1 MAGMSGTIVTPQPT
15 STTSPRLRRA
25 GRAAVAG
32 LLVGALALAG
42 CGSDDGDDTSTT
54 TAAGSASTEPGGT
67 GTDTTGGS
75 TDGTDGTDPATE
87 QEVLVYFVRNEKL
100 AASARTVTGEGV
112 GAAALEAVLAG
123 PNETESGIG
132 FSNAVPA
139 GTEVLG
145 VDIAGG
151 VATVDLNAAFQS
163 GGGSLSMQLRVAQ
176 VVATLTQFDTVET
189 VTIRIDG
196 DEVDGIGGEGVPA
209 SDLDRTDIEDVTPAI
224 LLESPAPGATVSSP
238 LTISGTGNTFEAT
251 YQWAVLDADGATLVA
266 GFDMAT
272 SGTGTRG
279 TFDTEIDLGA
289 ATGDITLKLFES
301 SAKDGTEINVVTIPL
316 TVG

>member
-1 MAGMSGTIVTPQPT
+1 MW
-15 STTSPRLRRA
+15 
-25 GRAAVAG
+25 
-32 LLVGALALAG
+32 
-42 CGSDDGDDTSTT
+42 
-54 TAAGSASTEPGGT
+54 
-67 GTDTTGGS
+67 GTDTSGGS
-75 TDGTDGTDPATE
+75 TDSTEPATE
-87 QEVLVYFVRNEKL
+87 QEVLVYFVRDEKL

-176 VVATLTQFDTVET
+176 VVATLTQFDTVES

-224 LLESPAPGATVSSP
+224 LLETPAPGATVSSP

-279 TFDTEIDLGA
+279 TFGTDIDLGD

-301 SAKDGTEINVVTIPL
+301 SAKDGSEINVVTIPL

>member
-1 MAGMSGTIVTPQPT
+1 MSGTFGTPHPTT
-15 STTSPRLRRA
+15 STTSPRLRRT
-25 GRAAVAG
+25 GRAALAG

-42 CGSDDGDDTSTT
+42 CGSDDGDDVTTT

-75 TDGTDGTDPATE
+75 TDSTEPATE
-87 QEVLVYFVRNEKL
+87 QEVLVYFVRDEKL

-123 PNETESGIG
+123 PNATESGIG

-196 DEVDGIGGEGVPA
+196 EDVDGIGGEGVPA
-209 SDLDRTDIEDVTPAI
+209 ADLDRTDIEDVTPAI
-224 LLESPAPGATVSSP
+224 LLETPAPGATVSSP

-279 TFDTEIDLGA
+279 TFGTDIDLGD

-301 SAKDGTEINVVTIPL
+301 SAKDGSEINVVTIPL